1 MHLAIVA
8 SHPIQYQAPLYRS
21 LAREVDL
28 DVFFSHKVS
37 PEDQAKAGYGVE
49 FEWDMDLVS
58 GYRHAFLANVSQNP
72 GLEHFSGCD
81 TPEIA
86 EHLGCGRFDAVLV
99 MGWHLKSMW
108 QAVFAAKREH
118 ISLLVR
124 GDSQLGSPRS
134 LAMRAAKAI
143 VYPPGLRLF
152 DAALFVGRRSKEYY
166 EYYRYPASRLFFSP
180 HCVDE
185 KWFAKR
191 ATTEARRTLR
201 AKMGIDSSQPVVL
214 FAGRLVDFKRPFDL
228 IDASDLLAQQGRVVE
243 LLIAGSGPLES
254 KMRSRA
260 QRLGTSVHF
269 LGFQNQ
275 SAMPAIYAAAD
286 ILVLPSTAAET
297 WGLVASEA
305 LACGKPIVVS
315 DATGCAPDLAE
326 DGSCGRIYPMGNV
339 VKLAEALEEAL
350 RHPPQS
356 ASIKKKSEEYG
367 IEAACRGILSASQQ
381 VRKRMTIYA

>member
-1 MHLAIVA
+1 MHLAIIA
-8 SHPIQYQAPLYRS
+8 SHPIQYQAPLFRS

-28 DVFFSHKVS
+28 DVFFSHKAS

-49 FEWDMDLVS
+49 FEWDMDLVT

-72 GLEHFSGCD
+72 GLDHFSGCD

-86 EHLGCGRFDAVLV
+86 ERLGCGRFDAALV

-108 QAVFAAKREH
+108 QAIFAAKRQH

-134 LAMRAAKAI
+134 LAMRVAKAI
-143 VYPPGLRLF
+143 VYPPALRLF

-191 ATTEARRTLR
+191 ATFEARRTLR

-254 KMRSRA
+254 EMRNRA
-260 QRLGTSVHF
+260 QKLGTSVHF

-315 DATGCAPDLAE
+315 DATGCAPDLAG

-339 VKLAEALEEAL
+339 VKLAEALEKAL

-356 ASIKKKSEEYG
+356 ASIKKKSEAYG
-367 IEAACRGILSASQQ
+367 IEAACQGILSASQQ